1 MINREHNMGIELEKI
16 DERQKARYRVLKN
29 IYDAAGD
36 SITGGCDI
44 SDAFEGAA
52 SDMEE
57 GHGILEYLDEKGL
70 ISDSTAG
77 SNVALS
83 YQGIVEVEQSIMRPE
98 SPTQYFG
105 PGMVQHFYAAV
116 GVVQNA
122 AASAARVEQENE
134 GAARALNE
142 DQQIVRARQE
152 RRWRVLKR
160 IYDKA
165 DGNVGNAVLWHQ
177 VQEEEGLGEEEWWP
191 VWDYLTLGGF
201 IKERHT
207 GAVCLTRYGVERV
220 ERVLRHP
227 LAADAPHGPTE
238 RPEQHFY
245 APVGAVQNALGSTAY
260 VNQNNAA
267 GTSELLSLI
276 AELRSRLEA
285 LPGNEDALEQVSDL
299 EEEVQSPN
307 PKKSRIK
314 ASLKYILE
322 IVKDTGVNVLA
333 EAISK
338 SAGIS

>member
-1 MINREHNMGIELEKI
+1 MERI
-16 DERQKARYRVLKN
+16 DERQRARYRVLKN

-98 SPTQYFG
+98 SPTEYFG

-122 AASAARVEQENE
+122 AASAARVEQGNE
-134 GAARALNE
+134 GAARALNA

-177 VQEEEGLGEEEWWP
+177 VQEEENLGEEAWWP
-191 VWDYLTLGGF
+191 VWDYLSLGGF

-245 APVGAVQNALGSTAY
+245 APVGAVQNAPGSTAHVTQY
-260 VNQNNAA
+260 NIGDSA
-267 GTSELLSLI
+267 ELLRLVQ
-276 AELRSRLEA
+276 ELRAKVEAARGGAEA
-285 LPGNEDALEQVSDL
+285 LEKIDEL
-299 EEEVQSPN
+299 EEEAKSES
-307 PKKSRIK
+307 PKKSKIVET
-314 ASLKYILE
+314 AKYIGN
-322 IVKDTGVNVLA
+322 IVRDVGVSVAA
-333 EAISK
+333 EAIVK
-338 SAGIS
+338 AAGG

>member
-1 MINREHNMGIELEKI
+1 MGTELDRI
-16 DERQKARYRVLKN
+16 DERQEARYRVLKN
-29 IYDAAGD
+29 IYDRAGD

-44 SDAFEGAA
+44 NDAFEGAA
-52 SDMEE
+52 SDMED
-57 GHGILEYLDEKGL
+57 GHGILEYLGEKGL

-77 SNVALS
+77 RDVALS
-83 YQGIVEVEQSIMRPE
+83 HWGIVEVEQSIMHPE
-98 SPTQYFG
+98 SPTEYFG

-122 AASAARVEQENE
+122 ADSTARVEQENE
-134 GAARALNE
+134 GAASALNA
-142 DQQIVRARQE
+142 DQQLVRARQE
-152 RRWRVLKR
+152 RRFRVLKR

-177 VQEEEGLGEEEWWP
+177 VQAEEGLGEEEWWP
-191 VWDYLTLGGF
+191 VWDYLTGGGF
-201 IKERHT
+201 IKERYS
-207 GAVCLTRYGVERV
+207 GAVSLTRHGVERV
-220 ERVLRHP
+220 EMLLRHP
-227 LAADAPHGPTE
+227 RAADAPRGSAG

-245 APVGAVQNALGSTAY
+245 APVGAVQNAPGSTAF

-267 GTSELLSLI
+267 NTSELLSLI

-285 LPGNEDALEQVSDL
+285 LPGSEEALEQVADL
-299 EEEVQSPN
+299 EGEVQSPS

-322 IVKDTGVNVLA
+322 VIKDTGVSVLA
-333 EAISK
+333 DAISK